1 MGVCTMAMIR
11 FASMIRRAA
20 LCCLLLGLLCP
31 ATPASAQMVL
41 DGRVWLTIA
50 FQGRVTQESPWRWS
64 FDAIARSR
72 EGVDDLDVTTF
83 RPMLTYTS
91 ARVSVGGGYT
101 IVSTYRTSGG
111 VATEHRPFGLLGWAA
126 PTAGGTL
133 SLRVRFEDRII
144 ESNSGM
150 LWRIRP
156 QARFSH
162 PLRPGSR
169 LALVC
174 SDELSVH
181 LNTTTRSPRG
191 IDQNR
196 GFAGVSTTWS
206 PHLRTE
212 IGYLNQFLP
221 GHGAANRMNHIVST
235 TLTAAF

>member
-1 MGVCTMAMIR
+1 MLIYT
-11 FASMIRRAA
+11 ASTR
-20 LCCLLLGLLCP
+20 
-31 ATPASAQMVL
+31 T
-41 DGRVWLTIA
+41 
-50 FQGRVTQESPWRWS
+50 
-64 FDAIARSR
+64 
-72 EGVDDLDVTTF
+72 
-83 RPMLTYTS
+83 
-91 ARVSVGGGYT
+91 SVGGGYAF
-101 IVSTYRTSGG
+101 VSNYRISGG
-111 VATEHRPFGLLGWAA
+111 VTTEHRVFGVVTWAA

-133 SLRVRFEDRII
+133 SMRVRFEDRMI

-162 PLRPGSR
+162 PIRPGSR

-181 LNTTTRSPRG
+181 LNTTTRNPRG

-235 TLTAAF
+235 TVSATF